1 MISSQ
6 SSSLCLE
13 EGTFQWANGD
23 PFTFT
28 QWGEG
33 EPNNNGDEVIMTN
46 LSMTMTMALIR
57 EAITNKKSSFYG
69 HFP

>member
-1 MISSQ
+1 MYEEDGPH
-6 SSSLCLE
+6 SLLVIYYYEE

-33 EPNNNGDEVIMTN
+33 EPNNSGDEVIFKN
-46 LSMTMTMALIR
+46 LLQMDLR
-57 EAITNKKSSFYG
+57 
-69 HFP
+69 